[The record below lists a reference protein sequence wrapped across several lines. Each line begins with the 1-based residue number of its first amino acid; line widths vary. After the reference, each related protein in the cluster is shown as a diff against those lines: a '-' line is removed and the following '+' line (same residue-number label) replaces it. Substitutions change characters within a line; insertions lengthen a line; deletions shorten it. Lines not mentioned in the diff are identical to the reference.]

1 MTGKKARTVAAAFA
15 ASAFAASFVAA
26 AVFADEPYVAY
37 DYDWWAET
45 YPVQN
50 GYIVDR
56 VTTGADLKIDGG
68 LRNPSDLFIY
78 DKTGEIYIAD
88 TGNSRLVICDSDFQ
102 NVREMK
108 AFRYGEDFRLDSEK
122 IGERTSLNRPQGVFV
137 TEDGNGETVIYIAD
151 HDNARVLACYENG
164 DVWMEYTRPSSD
176 LYDSGVTFN
185 PKKVI
190 VDNAGNVYICI
201 KSITRGAVMFSEDG
215 LFNGYYGAN
224 RVEKTFNAMLN
235 YFLKFI
241 LTREQ
246 MERRT
251 RPVPVEFSNFTIDKD
266 NFIYT
271 VTEAKSA
278 DLDVLKKLDPAGR
291 NVFAKQGYDDMIWG
305 DFNSPYVHGKSYK
318 SSIVDVAVDGKGDI
332 FLMDATSGKIFQYSY
347 EGELMFIF
355 GGIGEQKGLFKT
367 PNAVET
373 YNDKVYVLDGV
384 KNSVTV
390 YKLTEF
396 GILVNEAMGL
406 FNRGLYAESRGPW
419 EEILRRDA
427 NYYMAYIGMGNALL
441 SLGEFK
447 ESLDYF
453 YMHSRGGY
461 NRAFKDFRIDFI
473 RRNFNNF
480 LVAIFAVIVVLT
492 VLSKLLKRRKKKK
505 ALATAAK

>member
-1 MTGKKARTVAAAFA
+1 MIKKRVKILISAFTAAVIAAGTVAALV
-15 ASAFAASFVAA
+15 S
-26 AVFADEPYVAY
+26 ADEPYVAY

-56 VTTGADLKIDGG
+56 VVTGADLKIADG
-68 LRNPSDLFIY
+68 LKNPSDLFVY

-108 AFRYGEDFRLDSEK
+108 TFRYGEDFRLDEQK
-122 IGERTSLNRPQGVFV
+122 IGNYTSLNKPQGVFV
-137 TEDGNGETVIYIAD
+137 TEDRNGETLIYIAD
-151 HDNARVLACYENG
+151 HDNERVLACYADG
-164 DVWMEYTRPSSD
+164 DVWMEYTRPASN
-176 LYDSGVTFN
+176 LYDQNVTFN

-201 KSITRGAVMFSEDG
+201 KSITRGAVVFSENG
-215 LFNGYYGAN
+215 SFNGYYGAN
-224 RVEKTFNAMLN
+224 RVEKTFNTMLN

-246 MERRT
+246 MEQRT
-251 RPVPVEFSNFTIDKD
+251 RPVPVEFSNFAIDDD

-318 SSIVDVAVDGKGDI
+318 SSIVGVAVDKKGDI
-332 FLMDATSGKIFQYSY
+332 FLLDATSGKIFQYSY

-367 PNAVET
+367 PNAIET
-373 YNDKVYVLDGV
+373 YNDKVYILDGV
-384 KNSVTV
+384 KNSITV

-396 GILVNEAMGL
+396 GMLVNEAMGL
-406 FNRGLYAESRGPW
+406 FNRGLYAESREPW

-453 YMHSRGGY
+453 HMHSRGGY

-473 RRNFNNF
+473 RKNFNNF
-480 LVAIFAVIVVLT
+480 LAAILIVVVVLT
-492 VLSKLLKRRKKKK
+492 VLSKFLKRRKRKK
-505 ALATAAK
+505 AKLAAAR